1 MICFLQNKIKL
12 LFKIKKVQGGIIET
26 SSLKVIEPE
35 VNFAAFILNL
45 VKSGTRQAQWKLNN
59 WVKYAFY
66 CSCGLELFTLM
77 NVWQKQT
84 L

>member
-1 MICFLQNKIKL
+1 MICLLQNKIKL

-45 VKSGTRQAQWKLNN
+45 VKSGTRQAQW
-59 WVKYAFY
+59 
-66 CSCGLELFTLM
+66 
-77 NVWQKQT
+77 
-84 L
+84 